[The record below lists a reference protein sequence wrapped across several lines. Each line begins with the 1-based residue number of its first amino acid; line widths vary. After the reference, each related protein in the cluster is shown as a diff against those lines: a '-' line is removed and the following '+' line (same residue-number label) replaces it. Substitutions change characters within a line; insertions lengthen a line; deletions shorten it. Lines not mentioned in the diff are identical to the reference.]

1 MRERV
6 GWIGTGRMGSA
17 LVGRLLR
24 ENVDVAVYNRTR
36 SKAEAL
42 TEMGATVVDSPADLA
57 ELDVVFLMVAGPED
71 VLEVVSGKG
80 GLLTRP
86 GVRPA
91 VIVDSTTIDVSTSLE
106 LRRRAGQRGASV
118 VAAPVSGNPDVVK
131 AGKLTVVASGP
142 AEAFEIARPFLETFG
157 REVTYIGALDEARLV
172 KICHNLMLGVVTQC
186 MAEITVLVSAAG
198 VSRADFLDFLNDSV
212 MGSVF
217 TRYKSPAFVT
227 LDYTPTYTWHLL
239 RKDFELGLE
248 MAAARGV
255 PMPSAALVHSILS
268 EGIDG
273 GFGDEDFASMLTLQ
287 ARASRVELVPED
299 RVVASGL

>member
-1 MRERV
+1 
-6 GWIGTGRMGSA
+6 MGSA